1 MDRRPTLPSVAATGL
16 WIALIMLVALGI
28 VSVALRW
35 TFPGDAAAQ
44 AEPLRNRIFAML
56 HLATGSMA
64 ERRSELAQFDGRYQ
78 AHPIAVL
85 AHIVPGGI
93 FIALLPVQLARPIR
107 ARFPALHRW
116 TGRLLVTL
124 AVVTCA
130 AALFFGI
137 GMPFAGPAEAI
148 LVTLIAA
155 WFFTALIRAYA
166 AIRRGDVAAHREW
179 MLRAVAIVVGISVVR
194 VVGAATDLTLTPAGL
209 SATNV
214 FVVAIWIGWLATI
227 AVCEWWLRHTRP
239 QPA

>member
-1 MDRRPTLPSVAATGL
+1 MAATGL
-16 WIALIMLVALGI
+16 WVALILLVALGI
-28 VSVALRW
+28 ASVALRW
-35 TFPGDAAAQ
+35 AFPADAAAQ
-44 AEPLRNRIFAML
+44 AEPLRDRIFAML
-56 HLATGSMA
+56 HLATGAMA
-64 ERRSELAQFDGRYQ
+64 ERRSELARFDGRYQ

-93 FIALLPVQLARPIR
+93 FIALLPVQLSRPIR

-124 AVVTCA
+124 TVVIGA

-166 AIRRGDVAAHREW
+166 AIRRGDVASHREW

-194 VVGAATDLTLTPAGL
+194 VVGAVTDLTLTPAGF
-209 SATNV
+209 SPTSI
-214 FVVAIWIGWLATI
+214 FVVAIWTGWPATI
-227 AVCEWWLRHTRP
+227 AVCEWWIRHTRP

>member
-35 TFPGDAAAQ
+35 AFPADAAAQ
-44 AEPLRNRIFAML
+44 IEPLRGRIFAML
-56 HLATGSMA
+56 HRAAGSMA
-64 ERRSELAQFDGRYQ
+64 ERRSALAQFDGRYQ

-124 AVVTCA
+124 AVAIGA
-130 AALFFGI
+130 AALSFGVGI
-137 GMPFAGPAEAI
+137 PFGGPAEAI

-166 AIRRGDVAAHREW
+166 AIRRGDVVSHREW
-179 MLRAVAIVVGISVVR
+179 MLRAVAGAISVSVVR
-194 VVGAATDLTLTPAGL
+194 VVGVATDLTLTPAGV
-209 SATNV
+209 SAADA
-214 FVVAIWIGWLATI
+214 FVVALWIGWPATI
-227 AVCEWWLRHTRP
+227 AVCEWWIRHTRP